1 MAEFKLG
8 RIKFVWQGPWTTGTA
23 YVVDDVVNNGGQT
36 YVCVKNHTAD
46 SLFATDLNAI
56 PTNWELVSGG
66 TAWRDNWATNTYY
79 NIGDQVKYG
88 GIVYICVTPHTSAAT
103 SALGLE
109 ADQLKWNAFASSLF
123 WRSNWA
129 TSTRY
134 RVNDFVSYG
143 GITYICNTAH
153 TSSSTT
159 TDGLEA
165 DQSKWDAFN
174 QGIIYRQDWS
184 GSSVRYRV
192 NDVVKYGASTWICT
206 AAHTSS
212 TTFDNTKWSI
222 FTEGLEF
229 ENSWDD
235 ATTYQVGD
243 MVTYGGYSYVAK
255 QNHVNKNPV
264 SNPDYWAVYTTG
276 FNFRGDWD
284 DATAYLIGDVVRLGG
299 YTYLA
304 VTDSTGETPPNLT
317 YWNRLNS
324 GTRWAD
330 TSQVF
335 TAVSGTT
342 LIGAGIDATFDITRL
357 GTSYSAVVNNGGSG
371 YVNGDTIR
379 ILGTSAGGISPANDI
394 VLTVASNTLGE
405 IDTVTTSGNAVT
417 WTEATDYVLG
427 DLVFFGASTYICVQ
441 EHTATSLNSP
451 DQDLTATYWNLFSAG
466 YESSVLTTAGDT
478 YYFSPQGPTRLPA
491 GTDGQIL
498 RVKGGYPEWAYY
510 GVINNLVYV
519 APTGTDSS
527 EAGWGLTVDKPWK
540 TIRFACDQINDGYQN
555 KAATSL
561 LEKNKLFLMREV
573 TNWINYTYTTT
584 VTGANSAS
592 DRFTALSTANLTA
605 NMPVEFS
612 NTHGGVSVGVTY
624 FVKEVINETEFTISN
639 TVGGSVRGLTD
650 SSSSMTVTLA
660 YDETFCER
668 DTGYLINAVI
678 YDLGHGGNAK
688 STTAAKAYYTAAGN
702 AFINANFGQ
711 QTVQTI
717 AAYNYLKTLV
727 ERILT
732 NVAPSDN
739 YQAVN
744 GVADKAT
751 QVFDTSSLIDETTI
765 NTATALLSIVTNG
778 ILAGTSSAIPSAVFS
793 NTTISI
799 KTGTFIEVL
808 PVTIPNYTA
817 LVGDELR
824 GTVVMPQPAIANLV
838 NDKSKTVSA
847 LERIN
852 AIVPNLIAN
861 NTVVPTTGNTET
873 QQYFFTNYESI
884 VSESVSTNIATMRDV
899 IKTST
904 TATPAALVDP
914 SNFNVGYFNARRLL
928 LANKDF
934 LIAEVSAWIADQI
947 GASTPPFNGFT
958 YGGAQKDACERDVGY
973 IVDAISYDLTYGGN
987 LETSVAARSYYSK
1000 GVFVETGEMA
1010 QALAVQAYLKTII
1023 DDIVTASAITKA
1035 SGNAETQDT
1044 SGTAG
1049 SAGAATF
1056 AQDRIQEIYDTI
1068 DTGTEPAAILPSIS
1082 WISPRIVSAFNT
1094 FQTQKAAIAT
1104 RAIAWINTNY
1114 PTLEFDEALCSRD
1127 VGYIVDA
1134 LGYDL
1139 AFGGNFRS
1147 VKAANAYDRALASTG
1162 IVFAN
1167 QLDATLGV
1175 ISFIGEELQIATAGT
1190 DTVSVNVNVMTDIL
1204 ENGVAAA
1211 PAFVYSDPTGYSSE
1225 YFNARRLVVANKE
1238 FLQAEVSAW
1247 IDAQILAGIPP
1258 FNGFVY
1264 AGANRDKCERDVG
1277 YIVDALT
1284 YDLTYGGNLAT
1295 VIAARSYY
1303 SNGVLVETGEEAQ
1316 ALALWT
1322 YIESII
1328 DDIVTGTAL
1337 PTFVDGAS
1345 FDGATDMIIG
1355 GDNSTLSPLFLD
1367 LYFGGN
1373 ASAFTANFV
1382 LGARFRLEANAKTA
1396 VYEVGAITLVNA
1408 TDVQV
1413 NLTKISGDNIVGVDN
1428 LNTYTPVFTFLV
1440 ESTNTVPQVTSGT
1453 AGSAGAATFAQARIQ
1468 EIHDT
1473 INTGNSPTT
1482 IEPSTLWVSTVKSS
1496 INDDLIANTAY
1507 IQAAAID
1514 WVHTTYPTFNYDA
1527 ETCARDVGYIVDALR
1542 YDYIFGSNFM
1552 SIWNAMSYHRA
1563 LTSTGVVLS
1572 TQLQPTLGIIG
1583 FTGASVKEYISGIR
1597 GAVGNTLSPS
1607 RIEVAANAIYDV
1619 LNNGIAGAPVEVI
1632 TDPANIDTD
1641 FVNARTQITNNYAF
1655 IKADVSA
1662 YINNNYSSVWTALG
1676 VTGQAA
1682 CQRDVG
1688 YILDALRYDL
1698 TYGGNTQSLIVGSSY
1713 YTYIN
1718 LVIQST
1724 ELTATL
1730 AAYTHLKSIID
1741 NIVTGSA
1748 ITPQAGNT
1756 TPRSLAG
1763 LYGDATAATFAQS
1776 RVQDI
1781 IDWIDN
1787 GVAPATISADI
1798 SAADPSLVAG
1808 FNALQLRKAEI
1819 QSDAL
1824 GYVHKHFQDLSFNE
1838 DTCSRDV
1845 GYIVD
1850 AMCYDMVFGS
1860 NFASIIAGKSYH
1872 RALSSTQL
1880 VLNEQKHASL
1890 GLVKFLKY
1898 KAKSIAASGAI
1909 AKVSTTISDIKN
1921 SIFGGAV
1928 PRFVWPTFT
1937 GADAE
1942 NFLAAKVIFDN
1953 KKFIQAETLAF
1964 IEENYPAI
1972 DYSKD
1977 TCARD
1982 VGYIVDAVRYDL
1994 TYGGNFATRQAAM
2007 AYYSALTDALQIDN
2021 ADKTATLAA
2030 YSNLKTLL
2038 EDIAN
2043 SGLSAY
2049 TALQNNVSYISG
2061 TSGDSASATLVG
2073 TLIQDVI
2080 DYIDDPVTNAI
2091 TETLPSTSWVSSD
2104 LVAANS
2110 ILQSQKTS
2118 LRASIISFINTTYPN
2133 LVYDDVTCSR
2143 DVGLIIDAIGYDLMF
2158 GSNFR
2163 SVKSGMAYY
2172 QAQASKV
2179 VGEQKRATLNAFRKL
2194 KDLIAVNLTQYSAA
2208 LLSANDNMTHVIN
2221 IIDKGVGETPDTV
2234 GTMAFMNN
2242 VGIFNAAEVLSLN
2255 KAFLENESTAWIADQ
2270 FSGTVTSINGAP
2282 VNVITTDAP
2291 HNLVVGDPVR
2301 FTSPLIQ
2308 TYITEVNSTG
2318 NLVTVRSTAGV
2329 IANMKITVTDT
2340 SLGNLTAGTYYVK
2353 TVVSSTTLTLS
2364 STVNGAAI
2372 DPGTETGLVAVTI
2385 GGVFGGVSD
2394 TVQYYVQTTP
2404 SATSFTI
2411 TSTQGSAVSVNLT
2424 SSAGVMTAVYS
2435 FNVEACKRDMGAYID
2450 ALVYDL
2456 KYPGNYKATL
2466 AALLY
2471 NNAVNG
2477 SETSDMFWV
2486 SNSSGLRNMTLR
2498 GLTGDLTELND
2509 FGTRRPTAGA
2519 FVALNPGFGP
2529 NDSNVWVTARS
2540 HYSQNVTMFGS
2551 GCTGAKIDSSLHTG
2565 GYKSMVKN
2573 DFTTIISDGIGVWCT
2588 GADSL
2593 TELVSVFNYYGYA
2606 GYLAEKGGRIRATNG
2621 NSSYGTYGVIAEG
2634 VSSKETP
2641 IYGNLNNRGAQSQI
2655 TNTVTDGVS
2664 EVLAFEF
2671 GNAGTGYTN
2680 VAYTI
2685 NGSGYNADA
2694 RGDEFRDGAVFET
2707 RVIDPN
2713 NGADVGGSSYGSAAN
2728 AAQSGDLTSITI
2740 AATDQALSAA
2750 YVGMR
2755 IQITAGTG
2763 VGQYANILTYN
2774 TGSKLA
2780 NVYKDSFDAVTIT
2793 STVDSGDYVNISSN
2807 SRLYVNMPI
2816 YFTGTVIGGVVA
2828 NQLYYVKALNGTTQ
2842 FTISTE
2848 PAGATVALTS
2858 DTGLMTMLAAGWDHI
2873 IAGTDIENVLDLTTT
2888 YVIEPSVKYTDPGY
2902 TATARTLS
2910 LSASWKD
2917 LTFGDSKYVAIADTG
2932 TSTTYSTDGIS
2943 WATAGALATSASW
2956 TDVVYGGGEGATATA
2971 IVGGL
2976 GGRGAVLEAVLGVPN
2991 TTGAA
2996 TQDQVASVRIIDGG
3010 QGYETPPVIEFT
3022 PVSGGTGARATCQ
3035 VLNGKIH
3042 SVTVTIPGSGYNS
3055 APTVSVATDRIT
3067 KIVVNSWGRGY
3078 TGSPTITITG
3088 GGGTGVEVAAVLV
3101 NEGVSQIKLI
3111 DENTVQ
3117 EGSASF
3123 LGWSGTGFTST
3134 PTVEIVDSAAK
3145 YVAIAN
3151 GSGDNCYATRDS
3163 IETGSAWTA
3172 GTSTGKTD
3180 LESIAYGLGTYVA
3193 VGGTASA
3200 VSSTNGTLWLNRTIP
3215 TLGAGTYSAVAY
3227 GNGTFVAISTGN
3239 NVTVSSANGIAW
3251 SSAGVLPSTSTWN
3264 SIAYGNGRFVAIATG
3279 SRSIAISLDKGAS
3292 WKAVT
3297 PGLPQSAT
3305 WSKIAYGQGLF
3316 VAVATGGVVAA
3327 TSPDG
3332 INWTARTLPASAS
3345 WASVQ
3350 FGNTNSTPT
3359 WVAISSNSTN
3369 AATIKTGA
3377 KATGRAKV
3385 ASGII
3390 SEIRMTEPGSGYPA
3404 GSVVSTTASTDVV
3417 TLNSATNLVIG
3428 QPIEFIGCA
3437 DAGLEDEKT
3446 YFITDIDGLDVT
3458 VSETVG
3464 GATKTVES
3472 ATLSGTYRAGPT
3484 VTVTDPSNVDNV
3496 ALRVRLG
3503 DGALG
3508 NPSFTNRGAD
3518 NATATTDVNG
3528 DGHSDLFQ
3536 VSTFVNVYGLSE
3548 TPTPG
3553 ANVEFASIPGA
3564 YYKLV
3569 TVTNYVEDQNNKGTY
3584 TATFQINPGLS
3595 TLLAPRHGDR
3605 ITTRIEYSQVRL
3617 TGHDYLYVGTGG
3629 YERTNYPNVDI
3640 TLAVQANQ
3648 ELFSGGGRVF
3658 FTSTDQDGN
3667 FNVGDLFGVQQATG
3681 TATLN
3686 ASAFNLS
3693 GLNSLQLGSVEL
3705 GVGSAIITQFSTDPF
3720 FTADSDSI
3728 VPTQRA
3734 IRAYITAQIGGGQSS
3749 LNVNTLTSG
3758 VIYIAGNSIST
3769 TSGVGINVKS
3779 KMNFTGGID
3788 GAPVALGFFLQR

>member
-23 YVVDDVVNNGGQT
+23 YVVDDVVSNGGQT

-46 SLFATDLNAI
+46 ELFATDLTAI
-56 PTNWELVSGG
+56 PTNWNLVSGG
-66 TAWRDNWATNTYY
+66 TAWRDNWTTNTYY

-88 GIVYICVTPHTSAAT
+88 GIVYICVTPHTSATT
-103 SALGLE
+103 SELGLE

-153 TSSSTT
+153 TSSATT

-206 AAHTSS
+206 TAHTSS
-212 TTFDNTKWSI
+212 ATFDNSKWSI

-229 ENSWDD
+229 ENSWNDS
-235 ATTYQVGD
+235 AVYQVGD

-255 QNHVNKNPV
+255 QNHTNKNPV
-264 SNPDYWAVYTTG
+264 SNPDFWAVYTTG
-276 FNFRGDWD
+276 FNFRGDWSD
-284 DATAYLIGDVVRLGG
+284 VTNYLIGDVVRLGG

-304 VTDSTGETPPNLT
+304 VTDSTDQTPPNLT

-324 GTRWAD
+324 GTQWAN
-330 TSQVF
+330 TSETF
-335 TAVSGTT
+335 TGIAGTT
-342 LIGAGIDATFDITRL
+342 LIGAGIDATFDITRD
-357 GTSYSAVVNNGGSG
+357 GTIYTAVVNAAGSD
-371 YVNGDTIR
+371 YVVNDTIR
-379 ILGTSAGGISPANDI
+379 ILGTSVGGLSPANDI
-394 VLTVASNTLGE
+394 VLTVTAETSGA
-405 IDTVTTSGNAVT
+405 IDTVTASGNAVT
-417 WTEATDYVLG
+417 WTNGAGYVLG

-441 EHTATSLNSP
+441 EHTASSLNSP

-478 YYFSPQGPTRLPA
+478 YYFSPQGPTRLPV

-519 APTGTDSS
+519 APTGTDSD
-527 EAGWGLTVDKPWK
+527 EPGWGLTIDKPWK
-540 TIRFACDQINDGYQN
+540 TIRFACDQINLGYQN
-555 KAATSL
+555 KSATSL

-584 VTGANSAS
+584 VTSANSAS

-612 NTHGGVSVGVTY
+612 NTHGGVSVGTTY
-624 FVKEVINETEFTISN
+624 FVKEVISDTEFTISN
-639 TVGGSVRGLTD
+639 VAGGAVRGLTD
-650 SSSSMTVTLA
+650 SSSSMTVSLS

-668 DTGYLINAVI
+668 DTGYLIDALI

-688 STTAAKAYYTAAGN
+688 STAAAKAYYTAAGST
-702 AFINANFGQ
+702 FINANFGQ

-727 ERILT
+727 ERVLT
-732 NVAPSDN
+732 NIAPPDS

-744 GVADKAT
+744 GLTDRIT
-751 QVFDTSSLIDETTI
+751 QTFDTASVVDTTTI
-765 NTATALLSIVTNG
+765 TTATALLSVVTNG
-778 ILAGTSSAIPSAVFS
+778 ISAGTASAIPAAVYS

-808 PVTIPNYTA
+808 PITIPNYTA

-824 GTVVMPQPAIANLV
+824 GTVVMPQPAISNLV

-852 AIVPNLIAN
+852 AVIPNLVAN
-861 NTVVPTTGNTET
+861 NTVVPTTGNTEV
-873 QQYFFTNYESI
+873 QQYFYTNYESI
-884 VSESVSTNIATMRDV
+884 TSESVRLNIVTMRDV

-904 TATPAALVDP
+904 TATPATLVDP
-914 SNFNVGYFNARRLL
+914 ANFDAGYFNARRLL
-928 LANKDF
+928 LANKNF
-934 LIAEVSAWIADQI
+934 LKAEVSAWIADQI
-947 GASTPPFNGFT
+947 GAATPPFAGFT
-958 YGGAQKDACERDVGY
+958 YGGTQKDACERDVGY
-973 IVDAISYDLTYGGN
+973 IVDAISYDITYGGN

-1000 GVFVETGEMA
+1000 GVFVETGEME
-1010 QALAVQAYLKTII
+1010 QALAVQVYLKSII
-1023 DDIVTASAITKA
+1023 DDIVTGNAITKS
-1035 SGNAETQDT
+1035 SGNAETQTT
-1044 SGTAG
+1044 SGTPG

-1056 AQDRIQEIYDTI
+1056 AQARIQEIHDTI
-1068 DTGTEPAAILPSIS
+1068 DTGVEPVAILPNIS
-1082 WISPRIVSAFNT
+1082 WVSAPLVSAFNT
-1094 FQTQKAAIAT
+1094 FQSQKAAISS
-1104 RAIAWINTNY
+1104 RAISWINANY
-1114 PTLEFDEALCSRD
+1114 PDLEFDEALCSRD
-1127 VGYIVDA
+1127 IGYIIDA
-1134 LGYDL
+1134 LGYDVI
-1139 AFGGNFRS
+1139 FGGNFRS

-1175 ISFIGEELQIATAGT
+1175 LSFVGEELQLATTGT
-1190 DTVSVNVNVMTDIL
+1190 DTVSVNVNIMTDIIA
-1204 ENGVAAA
+1204 NGLVAV
-1211 PAFVYSDPTGYSSE
+1211 PSQVLPTPTSGTDNASNAGF
-1225 YFNARRLVVANKE
+1225 FNAARLV
-1238 FLQAEVSAW
+1238 
-1247 IDAQILAGIPP
+1247 
-1258 FNGFVY
+1258 Y
-1264 AGANRDKCERDVG
+1264 ANRQFLMDEIAAYMAVNNTATWNGLSAEQKAACTRDIG
-1277 YIVDALT
+1277 YIVDAVR

-1295 VIAARSYY
+1295 QIAARSYY
-1303 SNGVLVETGEEAQ
+1303 SNGVFVELSGEKAA
-1316 ALALWT
+1316 ALATQT
-1322 YIESII
+1322 YLKSII
-1328 DDIVTGTAL
+1328 DDIVTGVSITR
-1337 PTFVDGAS
+1337 S
-1345 FDGATDMIIG
+1345 
-1355 GDNSTLSPLFLD
+1355 S
-1367 LYFGGN
+1367 GN
-1373 ASAFTANFV
+1373 TTV
-1382 LGARFRLEANAKTA
+1382 QD
-1396 VYEVGAITLVNA
+1396 IT
-1408 TDVQV
+1408 
-1413 NLTKISGDNIVGVDN
+1413 
-1428 LNTYTPVFTFLV
+1428 
-1440 ESTNTVPQVTSGT
+1440 GT

-1468 EIHDT
+1468 EMYDT
-1473 INTGNSPTT
+1473 IDTGTEPTT
-1482 IEPSTLWVSTVKSS
+1482 ITPDTTWITSAKATFNSS
-1496 INDDLIANTAY
+1496 VISATPY
-1507 IQAAAID
+1507 IQESAID
-1514 WVHTTYPTFNYDA
+1514 WVQTSYPTFNYDA
-1527 ETCARDVGYIVDALR
+1527 DTCSRDMGYILDALR
-1542 YDYIFGSNFM
+1542 YDFIFGSNFL

-1572 TQLQPTLGIIG
+1572 SQLQPTLGIIG
-1583 FTGASVKEYISGIR
+1583 FAGASVKEYVSGIQ
-1597 GAVGNTLSPS
+1597 GTVGNTLSTA
-1607 RIEVAANAIYDV
+1607 RIEAAANAIYDV
-1619 LNNGIAGAPVEVI
+1619 LNNGLSGAPVEVI
-1632 TDPANIDTD
+1632 TDPANIDAN
-1641 FVNARTQITNNYAF
+1641 FVNARSQITNNYAF

-1662 YINNNYSSVWTALG
+1662 YISNNYSSVWTALG
-1676 VTGQAA
+1676 ATGQAA

-1741 NIVTGSA
+1741 NIVTGTA

-1756 TPRSLAG
+1756 TPRSLSG
-1763 LYGDATAATFAQS
+1763 LYGNSTAATFAQA

-1787 GVAPATISADI
+1787 GVSPLLVPADITSAD
-1798 SAADPSLVAG
+1798 PGLVAG
-1808 FNALQLRKAEI
+1808 FNALQSRKAEI

-1824 GYVHKHFQDLSFNE
+1824 GYVHKNFQDLSFNE

-1845 GYIVD
+1845 GFIVD

-1872 RALSSTQL
+1872 RALTSTQL
-1880 VLNEQKHASL
+1880 VLNEQKPASL
-1890 GLVKFLKY
+1890 GLIKFLKY

-1909 AKVSTTISDIKN
+1909 AKVSATIADIKN
-1921 SIFGGAV
+1921 TIFGGSV
-1928 PRFVWPTFT
+1928 PRLLWPTFT

-1942 NFLAAKVIFDN
+1942 NFAAAKVIFDN
-1953 KKFIQAETLAF
+1953 KKFVQAETLAY

-1972 DYSKD
+1972 VYSKE

-1982 VGYIVDAVRYDL
+1982 VGYIVDALRYDL

-2007 AYYSALTDALQIDN
+2007 AYYSALTDALQIDS
-2021 ADKTATLAA
+2021 ADKTATLDA
-2030 YSNLKTLL
+2030 YGNLKTLL
-2038 EDIAN
+2038 QDIAN
-2043 SGLSAY
+2043 GGLSTY
-2049 TALQNNVSYISG
+2049 TALQNNVSYILG
-2061 TSGDSASATLVG
+2061 TSGDATSAITVG
-2073 TLIQDVI
+2073 ALIQDVI
-2080 DYIDDPVTNAI
+2080 DYINDPVTNAI
-2091 TETLPSTSWVSSD
+2091 TETLPSTSWVGSD
-2104 LVAANS
+2104 LVAANA

-2179 VGEQKRATLNAFRKL
+2179 VGEQKRATLQAFRKL
-2194 KDLIAVNLTQYSAA
+2194 KDLISVNLTQYSSA
-2208 LLSANDNMTHVIN
+2208 LASAMANMTHVIN
-2221 IIDKGVGETPDTV
+2221 IIDNGVGETPDTV

-2242 VGIFNAAEVLSLN
+2242 VGVFNAAEVLRLN
-2255 KAFLENESTAWIADQ
+2255 KAFLESESTAWITEQ
-2270 FSGTVTSINGAP
+2270 FSGTVTSISGAP
-2282 VNVITTDAP
+2282 VNLITTNAP

-2308 TYITEVNSTG
+2308 TYITEVSSTG
-2318 NLVTVRSTAGV
+2318 NIVTVRSTVGV
-2329 IANMKITVTDT
+2329 VANMKFTITDT
-2340 SLGNLTAGTYYVK
+2340 GLGNLTAGTYYVK
-2353 TVVSSTTLTLS
+2353 TVVNGTSLVLS
-2364 STVNGAAI
+2364 STVNGVAI
-2372 DPGTETGLVAVTI
+2372 NPGNATGLVAVNI
-2385 GGVFGGVSD
+2385 GGVFGGVAD
-2394 TVQYYVQTTP
+2394 TVQYYVQSAP

-2424 SSAGVMTAVYS
+2424 TSEGVMTAVYS

-2450 ALVYDL
+2450 ALIYDL
-2456 KYPGNYKATL
+2456 KYPGNYKSTL

-2477 SETSDMFWV
+2477 SEASDMFWV

-2498 GLTGDLTELND
+2498 GLVGDLTDLND

-2529 NDSNVWVTARS
+2529 NDSNVWVTSRS

-2551 GCTGAKIDSSLHTG
+2551 GCTGAKIDSALHTG

-2641 IYGNLNNRGAQSQI
+2641 IYGNLNNRGAQAQI

-2713 NGADVGGSSYGSAAN
+2713 NGTDVGGSSYGSAAN

-2793 STVDSGDYVNISSN
+2793 STVDSGDYINIASN
-2807 SRLYVNMPI
+2807 SNLYVNMPV
-2816 YFTGTVIGGVVA
+2816 YFTGTVFGGVVA
-2828 NQLYYVKALNGTTQ
+2828 NQLYYVKALNGNTQ

-2848 PAGATVALTS
+2848 PGGAAVNVTS
-2858 DTGLMTMLAAGWDHI
+2858 GTGSMTLLAAGWDHI
-2873 IAGTDIENVLDLTTT
+2873 IPGTDIANVLDLTTT
-2888 YVIEPSVKYTDPGY
+2888 YVIEPSVKYTAPGY
-2902 TATARTLS
+2902 SATSRTLP
-2910 LSASWKD
+2910 ASVTWKD
-2917 LTFGDSKYVAIADTG
+2917 VTFGDNKYVAIASTSTNTAFSVDG
-2932 TSTTYSTDGIS
+2932 TS
-2943 WATAGALATSASW
+2943 WASAGALSTSANW
-2956 TDVVYGGGEGATATA
+2956 IDVVYGGGEGATATA

-2976 GGRGAVLEAVLGVPN
+2976 GGRGAVLQAVLGVPN

-3042 SVTVTIPGSGYNS
+3042 SVTVTIPGSGYNV

-3078 TGSPTITITG
+3078 TGTPTITISG
-3088 GGGTGVEVAAVLV
+3088 GGGSGVETVAVLV
-3101 NEGVSQIKLI
+3101 NEGVSQIKLV

-3123 LGWSGTGFTST
+3123 LGWSGSGFTST
-3134 PTVEIVDSAAK
+3134 PTVEIVDSGAK
-3145 YVAIAN
+3145 YVAIAT
-3151 GSGDNCYATRDS
+3151 GTGDNCYATRDS
-3163 IETGSAWTA
+3163 IETSAAWTA

-3180 LESIAYGLGTYVA
+3180 LVSIAYGLGTYVA
-3193 VGGTASA
+3193 VGGTNSA

-3239 NVTVSSANGIAW
+3239 NVTVSSSNGIAW
-3251 SSAGVLPSTSTWN
+3251 STSGVLPSTTTWN

-3279 SRSIAISLDKGAS
+3279 TRSVAISLDKGTS

-3297 PGLPQSAT
+3297 PGLPQVST

-3316 VAVATGGVVAA
+3316 VAIANGGVVAA

-3332 INWTARTLPASAS
+3332 INWTARTLPSSAS
-3345 WASVQ
+3345 WVSVQ
-3350 FGNTNSTPT
+3350 FGNSNNVPT
-3359 WVAISSNSTN
+3359 WVAIGSNSTS

-3377 KATGRAKV
+3377 KARGRARV
-3385 ASGII
+3385 ASGVI
-3390 SEIRMTEPGSGYPA
+3390 SEVRMTEPGSGYPA
-3404 GSVVSTTASTDVV
+3404 GSVVSTLASTDVI
-3417 TLNSATNLVIG
+3417 TLDSVSNLVID
-3428 QPIEFIGCA
+3428 QPIEFIGCV
-3437 DAGLEDEKT
+3437 DAGLEDERT
-3446 YFITDIDGLDVT
+3446 YYITDITGSTIT

-3464 GATKTVES
+3464 GATKTVET
-3472 ATLSGTYRAGPT
+3472 ATLSGTFRAGPT

-3508 NPSFTNRGAD
+3508 NPSFANRGAD
-3518 NATATTDVNG
+3518 NATATTDVSG
-3528 DGHSDLFQ
+3528 DGYSDLFQ

-3548 TPTPG
+3548 PPTPG

-3595 TLLAPRHGDR
+3595 TLLAPKHGDR

-3705 GVGSAIITQFSTDPF
+3705 GIGSAIITQFSTDPF

-3788 GAPVALGFFLQR
+3788 GAPVALGYFLQR